1 MHVAVH
7 SIDKQVDEVSKKK
20 KDKQVDDDIYSSSE
34 KEKDSRGKI
43 LLISVC

>member
-7 SIDKQVDEVSKKK
+7 SIDKQVDEVSKK

-34 KEKDSRGKI
+34 KEKDARGKI